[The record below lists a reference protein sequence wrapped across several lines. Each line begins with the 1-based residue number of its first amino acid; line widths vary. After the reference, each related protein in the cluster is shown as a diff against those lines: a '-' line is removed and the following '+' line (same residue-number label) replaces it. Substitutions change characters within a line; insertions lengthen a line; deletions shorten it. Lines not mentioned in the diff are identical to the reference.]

1 MPRSRE
7 ELQKLTQTSSEMLRL
22 LDLIWSDIK
31 TPKASSASIHVV
43 NLDEPTMFQTH
54 VTPEFRST
62 LISLLKSE
70 YPGCHVRY
78 HETQGFNGKV
88 LERLVIMD
96 WSVMAGA

>member
-1 MPRSRE
+1 MPKTRE
-7 ELQKLTQTSSEMLRL
+7 ELQKLTAANSDFLRI
-22 LDLIWSDIK
+22 LDLIWTDIK
-31 TPKASSASIHVV
+31 TPKASSAALHIV

-70 YPGCHVRY
+70 YPGCDVRY
-78 HETQGFNGKV
+78 HETLGFNGKV

-96 WSVMAGA
+96 WSVLAGV